1 MRRAQG
7 RQRKAPGGQSQLL
20 TPHCLCYSYKPGS
33 LCPHVLSPK
42 RELRLLTPR
51 DSMASAHEAPR
62 PGPPN
67 PATAPSRDVTLSLL
81 GSHLFAFSLG
91 FALLI
96 AVLGHCSGRLLLLL
110 LPVLLLLLF
119 GAFGSAWGWRG
130 SLFAPY
136 PGRGTSRFT
145 RDTHASPGPFPQPQ
159 GSNPSSLLQRNKKGE
174 DPVLRPHG
182 LFKWASRCP
191 QVFQLENLL
200 LTPSRPHPPLHSDN

>member
-1 MRRAQG
+1 
-7 RQRKAPGGQSQLL
+7 
-20 TPHCLCYSYKPGS
+20 
-33 LCPHVLSPK
+33 
-42 RELRLLTPR
+42 
-51 DSMASAHEAPR
+51 MASAHEAPR
-62 PGPPN
+62 PGPPD

-81 GSHLFAFSLG
+81 HSHLFAFSLG

-96 AVLGHCSGRLLLLL
+96 AVLGHHRGRLFL

-136 PGRGTSRFT
+136 PGRGTSQFT
-145 RDTHASPGPFPQPQ
+145 RDTHASPGRFPQPQ
-159 GSNPSSLLQRNKKGE
+159 GSNPSSLSLERNKKGE

-191 QVFQLENLL
+191 QVFRLENLL